1 MPRPAEFVLAAEI
14 IPVHERAL
22 DGCRAALVAYL
33 PSCPLPLSDLVGRT
47 FRVVQVDEHRQLWLE
62 EVKGD

>member
-1 MPRPAEFVLAAEI
+1 MPRPADYVLAAEI
-14 IPVHERAL
+14 VHVQGLAL
-22 DGCRAALVAYL
+22 HGCSPRLFAYA

-47 FRVVQVDEHRQLWLE
+47 FRVVQVDEQRQLWLE